1 MASNNCSV
9 APLYLPIQ
17 NNTLDDGVASNRGIY
32 CQLGNQQEGFR
43 ITFTL
48 NTTRIR
54 NSRDCDLQGNA
65 TAVTGCEGASGGV
78 YSTNGT
84 FEAAPPGTFNS
95 TLDPAP
101 MGAQVING
109 YDTAT
114 FFAGLTVPKFPFQVW
129 SKQDATNKSTM
140 AFGADSSV
148 LKALRHVNVIPS
160 RFMGI
165 FMGSRS
171 QNQPLDG
178 HIIIGGY
185 DRSCVKGPFKNFTMK
200 AGNLG
205 ILCPLQVGIRNIQVT
220 NLNGT
225 SSTSLMADVGSIVPA
240 CIDPL
245 QNQFTLTQAMYARW
259 ASFTQHPSNFTTPT
273 TINDPN
279 SNLQLYPIANEPL
292 IGNITITLDNG
303 YTTTIPHYEL
313 VSQQRGT
320 DPEGKYA
327 VINSSVL
334 MAAVGTGATDYG
346 QDIPLLGGVYLSQNY
361 LTVDYDSGSFG
372 LAPANTAASTVKDL
386 VTMCSDSSAT
396 STQSSSAS
404 STQISSP
411 SPDTSAP
418 SSTNVGAIA
427 GGVVGG
433 VLLVII
439 AVIIFVRRCR
449 QTFSLWLPRRK
460 GSASTSAQAS
470 DPEHELGKIV
480 TSAGTAPPEPTMQ
493 LGQTGSVS
501 LTNAKAQSPN
511 EVHEVPADSSRMELA
526 SPGLQPASFHKQAE
540 RAKKESER
548 EP

>member
-1 MASNNCSV
+1 MANNNCSV

-32 CQLGNQQEGFR
+32 CTLGNQREGFR

-54 NSRDCDLQGNA
+54 NSRDCALQGNA
-65 TAVTGCEGASGGV
+65 TAVTSCEGASGGV
-78 YSTNGT
+78 YSTNST
-84 FEAAPPGTFNS
+84 FEAATPGTLNS
-95 TLDPAP
+95 TLDPTP
-101 MGAQVING
+101 IGATVIDG

-114 FFAGLTVPKFPFQVW
+114 FYAGLTVPKFPFEVW
-129 SKQDATNKSTM
+129 SNQDATNKSTM
-140 AFGADSSV
+140 AFGPNSSV
-148 LKALRHVNVIPS
+148 LKVLRYVNAVPS

-171 QNQPLDG
+171 QSQPIDG
-178 HIIIGGY
+178 HLIIGGY
-185 DRSCVKGPFKNFTMK
+185 DRSRVKGPFKNFTMN

-220 NLNGT
+220 SLNGT

-245 QNQFTLTQAMYARW
+245 QNEFTLTQAMYTRW
-259 ASFTQHPSNFTTPT
+259 ASFTQHSSNFTTPT
-273 TINDPN
+273 TINDP
-279 SNLQLYPIANEPL
+279 STNLQLYPMANEPL

-320 DPEGKYA
+320 DSEGKYA

-372 LAPANTAASTVKDL
+372 LAPANTAASTLMDV
-386 VTMCSDSSAT
+386 VSICSN
-396 STQSSSAS
+396 SSAS
-404 STQISSP
+404 STQTSST
-411 SPDTSAP
+411 SPDSSNS
-418 SSTNVGAIA
+418 SSTNVGAIV

-433 VLLVII
+433 VLILAII
-439 AVIIFVRRCR
+439 ALIIFLRRR
-449 QTFSLWLPRRK
+449 GHTLSNWLPSRE
-460 GSASTSAQAS
+460 GSASTSAQVS
-470 DPEHELGKIV
+470 NPELESRTILN
-480 TSAGTAPPEPTMQ
+480 SAETEAPQLPTEQ
-493 LGQTGSVS
+493 LGTIGSTS
-501 LTNAKAQSPN
+501 TTNTDVISPI
-511 EVHEVPADSSRMELA
+511 EVHEASGESARKELA

-548 EP
+548 